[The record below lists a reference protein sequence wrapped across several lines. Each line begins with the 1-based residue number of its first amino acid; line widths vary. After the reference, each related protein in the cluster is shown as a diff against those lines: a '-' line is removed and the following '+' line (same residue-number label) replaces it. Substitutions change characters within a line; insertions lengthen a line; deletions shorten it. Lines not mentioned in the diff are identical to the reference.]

1 MIFLAFNTE
10 FRSSIHIGPYYND
23 STLYVLNWVG
33 PRYALIKILLLYTF
47 LDYISNLPLAKVHS
61 QKQPFLGSK
70 PNRKIF
76 KITPMPQEDD
86 KNISQNKL
94 SK

>member
-10 FRSSIHIGPYYND
+10 FRSSIHIGSYCNN
-23 STLYVLNWVG
+23 STLCVLIWVG
-33 PRYALIKILLLYTF
+33 PKYALIKIFLLYTF

-76 KITPMPQEDD
+76 KITLMPQGDE